1 MSVSAAVN
9 TMAVRRW
16 IAERLDAQKVREELQ
31 LQGCDE
37 ATIEAHLAEFKKAK
51 HSKRQNAGFLYT
63 AAGALLGLIS
73 CVLSLTNPV
82 PELKTVFLYG
92 LTSGAMVLISI
103 GLYYIFE

>member
-9 TMAVRRW
+9 TMTVRRW
-16 IAERLDAQKVREELQ
+16 IAERLDAQKAREELQ
-31 LQGCDE
+31 SLGFDE
-37 ATIEAHLAEFKKAK
+37 DTIQAHLTEFKKIK
-51 HSKRQNAGFLYT
+51 HTKRQNTGFIYT
-63 AAGALLGLIS
+63 GAGALLGLVS

-92 LTSGAMVLISI
+92 FTSAAIVLIGI